1 MFNIRLLEPVGRV
14 SLKNKTFVINLMIDE
29 VSQSF
34 DKSWIYW
41 NSPINLSSDLVLQ
54 GANSSLDRDA
64 LKYHIWFEWIFYRQT
79 TKGFE
84 TLTKR

>member
-34 DKSWIYW
+34 DKS
-41 NSPINLSSDLVLQ
+41 
-54 GANSSLDRDA
+54 
-64 LKYHIWFEWIFYRQT
+64 
-79 TKGFE
+79 
-84 TLTKR
+84 